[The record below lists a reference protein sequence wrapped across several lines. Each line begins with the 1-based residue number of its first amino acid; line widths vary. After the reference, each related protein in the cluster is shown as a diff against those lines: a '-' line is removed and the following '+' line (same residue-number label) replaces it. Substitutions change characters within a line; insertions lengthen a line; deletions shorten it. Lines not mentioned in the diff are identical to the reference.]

1 MSFGNLQLTVWKPLD
16 LLFIQEYK
24 RHMDILTQFEEK
36 VEHLLGRLRVLETEN
51 LRLQQELDSER
62 TQKQEVLGRIDN
74 LLKKIQEMNM

>member
-1 MSFGNLQLTVWKPLD
+1 MH
-16 LLFIQEYK
+16 EA
-24 RHMDILTQFEEK
+24 MDILTQFEEK
-36 VEHLLGRLRVLETEN
+36 VEHLLDRLRSLETEN